1 MIPLA
6 PSFVIAAANA
16 LVGVGEEGG
25 NNRGRMVDLFLR
37 EVDQPA
43 GQPWCAAFV
52 HHAGYWAL
60 YDPVAQ
66 RSSWP
71 LPATASC
78 WQLGDFARRQGI
90 LEHVPQFGDVFLQYR
105 PELKRFAHTG
115 FIERVLAV
123 RRERRAAQGPGSDP
137 NAEVERVVHT
147 CRTIEGNTNAEGSRE
162 GDATQRRVREFC
174 AEDGDRFVR
183 WVELEQRK
191 AA

>member
-6 PSFVIAAANA
+6 PSLVIAAANA

-25 NNRGRMVDLFLR
+25 NNRGRMVELFLK
-37 EVDQPA
+37 EVRQPP
-43 GQPWCAAFV
+43 GLPWCAAFV
-52 HHAGYWAL
+52 HHVGYWAL
-60 YDPVAQ
+60 YERETQ

-78 WQLGDFARRQGI
+78 WELGEFARTHGI
-90 LEHVPQFGDVFLQYR
+90 LSRTPQFGDVFLQYK

-115 FIERVLAV
+115 FIERVESL
-123 RRERRAAQGPGSDP
+123 RRQRIAGPAGRG
-137 NAEVERVVHT
+137 NVERLVYR
-147 CRTIEGNTNAEGSRE
+147 CNTIEGNTNAEGSRE
-162 GDATQRRVREFC
+162 GDSTLRKVRELC

-183 WVELEQRK
+183 WVEWEERK